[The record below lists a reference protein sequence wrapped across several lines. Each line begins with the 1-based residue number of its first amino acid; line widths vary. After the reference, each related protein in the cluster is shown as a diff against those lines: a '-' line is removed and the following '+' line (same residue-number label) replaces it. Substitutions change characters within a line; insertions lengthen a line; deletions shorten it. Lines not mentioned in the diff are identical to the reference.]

1 MAQLNAQIAAQTAKV
16 EELLATVR
24 KILAIAGSDGIDMEE
39 IAQKISQTTDEA
51 VRRALQKLEG
61 LDVASL
67 TNSVERLQDLIA
79 QILLELEVQNIYPGH
94 KYWLIEDFRVPDQ
107 IDLFKCNVSSVV
119 AGDDSLDCETLSGI
133 LPGSHYTLTD
143 GINSE
148 MVCVRSISDAN
159 GIRRIML
166 TAPVKK
172 TYRVKSSRLLRA
184 SAQIENGQAVGRSV
198 LQTLS
203 WSPALVWKGQQ
214 SADEILIELNTNVGD
229 EGMFTISGN
238 VSFSEGRTV
247 TLEATA

>member
-24 KILAIAGSDGIDMEE
+24 KILVIAGSDGIDMEE

-107 IDLFKCNVSSVV
+107 IDLFKCNVNSVV

-148 MVCVRSISDAN
+148 MVCVKSMSDAN

-166 TAPVKK
+166 TTPVKK
-172 TYRVKSSRLLRA
+172 TYRVTSCHLLRA
-184 SAQIENGQAVGRSV
+184 SAQIENGRAVGPAGIKSF
-198 LQTLS
+198 S
-203 WSPALVWKGQQ
+203 WTPGIVWKGQG
-214 SADEILIELNTNVGD
+214 AETETL
-229 EGMFTISGN
+229 
-238 VSFSEGRTV
+238 V
-247 TLEATA
+247 TLKTDIANEGIFTCTENIAFSSDGFLTLGGR